1 MKRSITLRLVAMF
14 ALATLAMF
22 LLIGAALYGVLQ
34 RELARHQ
41 RDELQTAYQDMEYMI
56 KRAGNPRRWSHVVT
70 KMDTLTATNGSK
82 RFWVASSDRRYRYG
96 ADLDA
101 IRGRLGSHDGTG
113 MLRLPGREYP
123 LYTLTRTIPGF
134 QSQPDIHLTIG
145 IDAKPYIHT
154 LHTFLTALVSL
165 SLIAVVLVML
175 LGYWIARVGLRPL
188 KLLSREAQLLSPR
201 TLSQRLRISP
211 LPAELSDLA
220 GAFNGALG
228 RLETAYTQLEAF
240 NADVAHELRTPLTN
254 LIGETQVA
262 LSRERTAQQFQEVL
276 QSNLEEIERL
286 RSIVNDMLFLA
297 RADRG
302 EAATGLVRAPLAR
315 EIGKTIEF
323 LEFVLDETQ
332 ETVRIDGDV
341 QAEAMIETALFRR
354 AMANLLQ
361 NAIEHSQS
369 GAEIRVDIV
378 RQQSQIRIGV
388 ANPGEPIAPKH
399 LPMLFD
405 RFYRVDAA
413 RYNGKT
419 HGHGLGLAIVK
430 AIATMHG
437 GDVFASS
444 ADGVTTIGFSVPSV
458 EAAAA

>member
-1 MKRSITLRLVAMF
+1 MTL
-14 ALATLAMF
+14 
-22 LLIGAALYGVLQ
+22 
-34 RELARHQ
+34 
-41 RDELQTAYQDMEYMI
+41 
-56 KRAGNPRRWSHVVT
+56 S
-70 KMDTLTATNGSK
+70 LTA
-82 RFWVASSDRRYRYG
+82 V
-96 ADLDA
+96 
-101 IRGRLGSHDGTG
+101 
-113 MLRLPGREYP
+113 M
-123 LYTLTRTIPGF
+123 
-134 QSQPDIHLTIG
+134 
-145 IDAKPYIHT
+145 
-154 LHTFLTALVSL
+154 
-165 SLIAVVLVML
+165 LVMI

-201 TLSQRLRISP
+201 KLSQRLRISP

-228 RLETAYTQLEAF
+228 RLEAAYTQLESF

-262 LSRERTAQQFQEVL
+262 LSRKRTAQQFQEVL

-297 RADRG
+297 RADQG
-302 EAATGLVRAPLAR
+302 EAATGLVRAPVAR

-332 ETVRIDGDV
+332 ETVKIDGDV
-341 QAEAMIETALFRR
+341 QAEALIETALFRR
-354 AMANLLQ
+354 AMANLLE
-361 NAIEHSQS
+361 NAIEHSHS

-388 ANPGEPIAPKH
+388 ANPGESIPPKH

-444 ADGVTTIGFSVPSV
+444 ADGITTIGFSVPAA
-458 EAAAA
+458 EAA